1 MIISTP
7 EHDAEE
13 VIDHIKAELAH
24 LSEFSVLC
32 RCIVFFLFLVDSGTA
47 DATPIVPEIMADYVE
62 IKRMLVHVCTTQKSP
77 TLEEVK
83 SFCLDLLECV
93 LKNIPRMS
101 GYMSEIRE
109 AMTME
114 DIMHIVCFR
123 LSNWLSYHFLERVI
137 AEFQPTL
144 QSVTDKLAC
153 YESKLKPLLLQK
165 LQDIKE
171 LLQR

>member
-32 RCIVFFLFLVDSGTA
+32 RCIVFFLFLVDSGTT
-47 DATPIVPEIMADYVE
+47 DATPNLPEIKADYME
-62 IKRMLVHVCTTQKSP
+62 IKRTLVHVCTTQTSP

-83 SFCLDLLECV
+83 SLCIDLLECDFH
-93 LKNIPRMS
+93 KIPRMS
-101 GYMSEIRE
+101 GHMSEIRE
-109 AMTME
+109 ATTMG
-114 DIMHIVCFR
+114 DVMRIVCFR
-123 LSNWLSYHFLERVI
+123 LSNWLSYDFLRRVI

-144 QSVTDKLAC
+144 QSVADKLAC

-165 LQDIKE
+165 LGGIKE
-171 LLQR
+171 LQQR